1 MVGIRKGY
9 SLSALFLTL
18 NFGISVGA
26 PPRKLVSRGIGGI
39 SVQLAARICDK
50 AENDGIF
57 ISSVVRKLSAGANV
71 TFEDKGTFKLKGVE
85 DDPILYGVALGD

>member
-1 MVGIRKGY
+1 M
-9 SLSALFLTL
+9 
-18 NFGISVGA
+18 GA
-26 PPRKLVSRGIGGI
+26 PPRKLVSRGIGGTT
-39 SVQLAARICDK
+39 VQLAARICDK

-85 DDPILYGVALGD
+85 DDSILYGVALGD